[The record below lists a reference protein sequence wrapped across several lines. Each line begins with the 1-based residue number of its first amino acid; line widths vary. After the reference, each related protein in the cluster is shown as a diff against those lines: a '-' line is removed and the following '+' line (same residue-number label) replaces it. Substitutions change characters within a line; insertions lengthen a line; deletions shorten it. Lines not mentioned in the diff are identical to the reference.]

1 MDILFNYIIQAIL
14 GGASGYITNDYAINM
29 LFKEYTPLKI
39 GGVIKKT
46 RNEFIDNISTL
57 VENDIINKD
66 KLNEIL
72 TDVAFRSKFES
83 LTEDF
88 FSNCLYDIV
97 GTDTF
102 SHISGLDLSIDSTGD
117 FIKNIL
123 DKHSSD
129 ITDFLFNNI
138 KTEDF
143 LTAAQL
149 NKISNSLYETAE
161 DMLNNTDLIND
172 IILSIYSEYNNTKLK
187 DLLDGTEGKV
197 NNLTESFINK
207 FNQIIKTSFNDK
219 IDDAIKDIS
228 STLEFSNSLNSA
240 KDMLYE
246 KCFNEII
253 IIDDELKNKI
263 VNLFIEYINSDKGQN
278 IVYDLCESLFSYIK
292 TCDKTLFDIV
302 DTSFEINLKAYLME
316 NLPNV
321 TGSIVDWINVNSKN
335 IDKIIEDSIDEII
348 KESDGLKGKLLNTI
362 KNSYLGNLS
371 EKYNIIQKIIN
382 YVEKET
388 EPDKLSNNISIKV
401 IEYLNNVSIG
411 EILTQAENNNIL
423 NSTIAS
429 KYLTEYLNNY
439 FESILDEFLEYTL
452 NIKIKDV
459 IPSEIYSESLIK
471 DKITTIIKDK
481 ILSSKTINKRLN
493 GKLLDYVSTNLNKN
507 INEIFTEEKF
517 KAFIPNINTFAMKSL
532 NNNSE
537 QIKNSIAKVIKTNLS
552 IENLKE
558 NDNIIN
564 ISNEISKEVYNRFN
578 NSAEGLKS
586 KELSLVIDKLN
597 SIDNLYKNSS
607 EMLRTL
613 IINNLDTILGGS
625 VKGIVTENLNKL
637 SDDELIALANDFIG
651 RELRPIMYFGG
662 ILGTAAGLLLAALQN
677 VSHDPGTINIANM
690 LTYSLV
696 GFSTNAIAINM
707 LFKPYNE
714 IKVLSKI
721 PFLRNFSLGYIVK
734 NKKVFAENMSIV
746 IDKNLLSKESINEL
760 FEKYELS
767 LKNSLINGIASND
780 YFILHKLLSNNSES
794 IVNGSYNFTKH
805 LIDINIENMSNFT
818 VNGIENYKLS
828 TLLSPSSI
836 NYLSNLAVDS
846 LPVANEKLKVYFVN
860 KMNSSET
867 LDNQIPV
874 FFVDLVKSSSSNFIE
889 KYYDI
894 TSKNLS
900 DINNVK
906 NFMLKY
912 NSQYENSINK
922 PLDEIFKNVEIKN
935 FTQFISHKL
944 TKLILSE
951 RSRKKA
957 TNTIANLFNKSL
969 GGNKTFEELFNGKIK
984 EYINNNIP
992 SLFDKISKAIK
1003 SNIISSKGIVSIHVK
1018 SEIKMNLGFLEKGMY
1033 TIMGGDEVVD
1043 ELINKIMVNKVPAF
1057 IDDKK
1062 YELMNILSYVIDEKF
1077 YKAHVDTLQK
1087 TVNKIQIDD
1096 MINTYFSNTE
1106 NVDMI
1111 EKKVNSTLV
1120 LIENKIEK
1128 ANLNDILKL
1137 LSLQDINSIFNAY
1150 EKEINIIVSN
1160 LSKSMAVNKDNIKNE
1175 IIPLLNDIVDEFM
1188 KSSSFKDLCH
1198 EFSNDDINI
1207 IVNNLMNIVNKD
1219 EFLSKTSNKI
1229 INSYKKYIIGKDNL
1243 SQIID
1248 AGEFRKS
1255 TETFIKNILNSN
1267 ETEEVVKNV
1276 YSSILQE
1283 AIDLN
1288 FNFIN
1293 EETKSN
1299 IVNIFIESCIKSI
1312 RRNLDTILKAIEFD
1326 KIARD
1331 EINAMEPK
1339 KIHEMFNSFAG
1350 KYFKKLMIYGFGG
1363 FIFGVNTYVG
1373 LTLTGLTVV
1382 GKNFNKKAKK

>member
-46 RNEFIDNISTL
+46 RNEFIDNISSL

-72 TDVAFRSKFES
+72 TDETFRSKFES

-102 SHISGLDLSIDSTGD
+102 SHINGIDLSLNSTID

-129 ITDFLFNNI
+129 ITDLLFNNI

-143 LTAAQL
+143 LTTVQL

-172 IILSIYSEYNNTKLK
+172 TILSIYSEYNGSKLI
-187 DLLDGTEGKV
+187 DLLDGTEGNA
-197 NNLTESFINK
+197 NNITENFINK
-207 FNQIIKTSFNDK
+207 FNQVIITCFNDK
-219 IDDAIKDIS
+219 IDDAMKEIS
-228 STLEFSNSLNSA
+228 STLEFNNSLNSV
-240 KDMLYE
+240 KSILYE
-246 KCFNEII
+246 KSFNEII
-253 IIDDELKNKI
+253 IIDDELKSKI
-263 VNLFIEYINSDKGQN
+263 SKLFIEYINSDKGQST
-278 IVYDLCESLFSYIK
+278 VYDLCESLFSYIK

-302 DTSFEINLKAYLME
+302 DTSFEINFKAYLME
-316 NLPNV
+316 NLPNL
-321 TGSIVDWINVNSKN
+321 TRNIVDWINVNRGN
-335 IDKIIEDSIDEII
+335 INKIIENSIDEVI

-362 KNSYLGNLS
+362 KNSYLSNLG
-371 EKYNIIQKIIN
+371 EKYNIVQKIIE

-388 EPDKLSNNISIKV
+388 EPDKLSRNISAKV

-411 EILTQAENNNIL
+411 EILIQAENNKIL
-423 NSTIAS
+423 NPSIAS

-439 FESILDEFLEYTL
+439 FESILSEFFEYTL

-459 IPSEIYSESLIK
+459 MPSEFYSGDIIKEKIITTIK
-471 DKITTIIKDK
+471 DKV
-481 ILSSKTINKRLN
+481 LSSNAINKRLN
-493 GKLLDYVSTNLNKN
+493 EKLYDFVNKNSNKN
-507 INEIFTEEKF
+507 ISEIFTEEKL
-517 KAFIPNINTFAMKSL
+517 KEFIPNINTFAMHSL

-537 QIKNSIAKVIKTNLS
+537 QITNLIAKVIKTNLS
-552 IENLKE
+552 IENLKA

-564 ISNEISKEVYNRFN
+564 ISNEISKEVYSRYN
-578 NSAEGLKS
+578 NSAEKLKS

-613 IINNLDTILGGS
+613 VISNLDTILGGS
-625 VKGIVTENLNKL
+625 VKGIVAENLNKL
-637 SDDELIALANDFIG
+637 NDDELIALANDFIG

-662 ILGTAAGLLLAALQN
+662 ILGTVAGLLLAAFQN
-677 VSHDPGTINIANM
+677 APFAPETINIANM

-714 IKVLSKI
+714 IKALSKI

-760 FEKYELS
+760 FEKYEFS
-767 LKNSLINGIASND
+767 LKNNLVNGIAAND

-794 IVNGSYNFTKH
+794 IVNGSYNFTKS
-805 LIDINIENMSNFT
+805 LIDKNIENISNIT
-818 VNGIENYKLS
+818 VKGIGNFKLS
-828 TLLSPSSI
+828 TLLSSSSI

-846 LPVANEKLKVYFVN
+846 LLADNEKLKVYFVN
-860 KMNSSET
+860 KINSSET

-874 FFVDLVKSSSSNFIE
+874 FFVDLVKNYSSDFIK

-906 NFMLKY
+906 NFMLKF
-912 NSQYENSINK
+912 NSQYENTINK

-957 TNTIANLFNKSL
+957 TNTITNLFNKSL
-969 GGNKTFEELFNGKIK
+969 SSNKTFEELFNGKIK

-1003 SNIISSKGIVSIHVK
+1003 SNIISSKEIVSIHVK

-1033 TIMGGDEVVD
+1033 TLMGGDEVVD
-1043 ELINKIMVNKVPAF
+1043 ELISKIMVNKVPAF

-1062 YELMNILSYVIDEKF
+1062 YELMTILTSVIDEKF
-1077 YKAHVDTLQK
+1077 YKTKVDILQK

-1096 MINTYFSNTE
+1096 MINTYFSNAE

-1120 LIENKIEK
+1120 LIENKVK
-1128 ANLNDILKL
+1128 TVNLNDILKL
-1137 LSLQDINSIFNAY
+1137 LSLQDISSIFNAY
-1150 EKEINIIVSN
+1150 ENELNVLVSN
-1160 LSKSMAVNKDNIKNE
+1160 LSQSMSVNKDNVINK
-1175 IIPLLNDIVDEFM
+1175 IIPLLNNIIDEFV
-1188 KSSSFKDLCH
+1188 KSTSFKDLCH
-1198 EFSNDDINI
+1198 EFSNEDINI
-1207 IVNNLMNIVNKD
+1207 IIDNFMQSVNKD
-1219 EFLSKTSNKI
+1219 EFLNKTINKFV
-1229 INSYKKYIIGKDNL
+1229 NSYKEYIIGKDNL
-1243 SQIID
+1243 SQFID
-1248 AGEFRKS
+1248 TAEFTKS
-1255 TETFIKNILNSN
+1255 TETFISNIINSD
-1267 ETEEVVKNV
+1267 ETEVVVKNI
-1276 YSSILQE
+1276 YSSILKE

-1293 EETKSN
+1293 EETKSYL
-1299 IVNIFIESCIKSI
+1299 VNIFIESCIKSI

-1373 LTLTGLTVV
+1373 LTLTSLTVI
-1382 GKNFNKKAKK
+1382 GKKFNKKNK